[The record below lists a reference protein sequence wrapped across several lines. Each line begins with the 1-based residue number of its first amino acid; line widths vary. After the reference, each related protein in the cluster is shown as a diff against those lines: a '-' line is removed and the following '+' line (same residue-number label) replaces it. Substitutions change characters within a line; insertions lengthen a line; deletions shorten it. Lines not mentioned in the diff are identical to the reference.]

1 MMSMEPQRELLPSMP
16 DASRVWVFAA
26 QRWLTVEES
35 ASLHSELTAFVAGWQ
50 AHGKD
55 LLAGF
60 DLLFD
65 CVLVVAVD
73 ETKEPPSG
81 CSIDKVFHLL
91 KMQNEKWQLDFFQRT
106 LIWARV
112 ESDLCIY
119 NGESLLQA
127 FHQGDVNFDT
137 PVVNMLAPT
146 LGDVR
151 NAGWIALNDSWIA
164 KKIARE
170 IQST

>member
-1 MMSMEPQRELLPSMP
+1 
-16 DASRVWVFAA
+16 
-26 QRWLTVEES
+26 
-35 ASLHSELTAFVAGWQ
+35 
-50 AHGKD
+50 
-55 LLAGF
+55 
-60 DLLFD
+60 
-65 CVLVVAVD
+65 
-73 ETKEPPSG
+73 
-81 CSIDKVFHLL
+81 LL
-91 KMQNEKWQLDFFQRT
+91 KSQQEKNGLDFFQRT

-119 NGESLLQA
+119 NGESLLKA

>member
-1 MMSMEPQRELLPSMP
+1 LLNN
-16 DASRVWVFAA
+16 
-26 QRWLTVEES
+26 
-35 ASLHSELTAFVAGWQ
+35 
-50 AHGKD
+50 
-55 LLAGF
+55 
-60 DLLFD
+60 
-65 CVLVVAVD
+65 VLVVAVD
-73 ETKEPPSG
+73 ESKEPPSG
-81 CSIDKVFHLL
+81 CSIDKVFKLL
-91 KMQNEKWQLDFFQRT
+91 KSQQEKNGLDFFQRT